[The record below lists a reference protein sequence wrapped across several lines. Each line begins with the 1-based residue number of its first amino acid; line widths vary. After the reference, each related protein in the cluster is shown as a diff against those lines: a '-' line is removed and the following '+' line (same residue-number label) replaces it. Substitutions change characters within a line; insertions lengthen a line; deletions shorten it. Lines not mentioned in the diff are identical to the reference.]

1 MGGGRGWGDDVLCQE
16 LKEIKGP
23 RIKAGLGMEVTKDA
37 GRSIDWGNRDAPQ
50 AIPFKLM
57 ILRFL

>member
-1 MGGGRGWGDDVLCQE
+1 MGDDVLCQE